1 MVVDGVAL
9 FVYDVQKQFSSY
21 EMIQVKNFL
30 EHYPQKI
37 KITAVEYLADLPI
50 ICIGYDNGLI

>member
-1 MVVDGVAL
+1 M
-9 FVYDVQKQFSSY
+9 YDVQKQFSSY